1 MKKNFKN
8 LFVSLALCASL
19 CCGIVGV
26 AVSGIFNAK
35 QSVAEAY
42 ETLDGFTIEET
53 ASIRRNMPSGIR
65 FTTNIES
72 VSATVAALNDVEFG
86 TLVLPA
92 DLLGS
97 EELTH
102 ATEKVVDIPTT
113 KWQNEEK
120 TEYTSVLGGAG
131 GANLSSSY
139 YNRPIAARSYITGT
153 DSNGTKITYYTEN
166 MAVRSLGYVAYMAN
180 LDGDTSE
187 LITKIVDETKV
198 EITFNPEGQ
207 ISYYNNDNTGTA
219 VVTNALPKETSSMAS
234 IKIGGVTVPVSELE
248 KRNATL
254 SYESENSAIIS
265 VDGETLTAKSA
276 GETKITV
283 RGTFNGKELK
293 AVTQNVSTDGYAPV
307 SSQYKILISAKTAAH
322 NMGYRDGETS
332 YLPPQTEAASEAY
345 FTYASEHTAAYLLQS
360 IIEEA
365 TGVRLEVVAEGSAK
379 YNAADKFIS
388 VGKTQLAKAKANE
401 LGLTMGSFKD
411 ANLASEYTVSALTY
425 VEDGETK
432 TFEKDTA
439 SKVQTVGD
447 NVFLLGV
454 TGQGTLY
461 GAQRFLREMA
471 GYGYYMEDSYVV
483 DEKVDFVLPSKTLV
497 YIPDIEYN
505 VTQGEANSMH
515 VNYGLQSYTQNIIP
529 VGTTDEQDASGNYYK
544 GINHNSTLVVDDKTH
559 IALSQID
566 QGLNGGYNYYTE
578 NIKAK
583 ANHWMA
589 WYATKSGSLSVGTY
603 TEWVLWAIPAKP
615 YTGDA
620 TNFILAELC
629 YTAHGDIFSDYTRAG
644 LVERVADEMY
654 AKMQKFPT
662 LDRLGFSQMDHNY
675 WCQCSACKNEGNP
688 SDNLL
693 HFLLDVAAN
702 LKGKL
707 EDAGDARK
715 DTFKISTLFYH
726 ATSPAPKSTANY
738 ATELTNYM
746 KHIEPWFA
754 ETKVD
759 HVDPF
764 NYDKPGTTSGW
775 NEKVYEEF
783 KKWANIANQYG
794 ADMLL
799 WEYYVNTTNFFQPY
813 DTVDAIRVNYGLFAD
828 AGIDYIFNQMME
840 GKNTWKRLKQFLISQ
855 LAWNAR
861 PTNDVWNGWI
871 DEYFVGAYGDA
882 AEEMRDYYDSMKVWS
897 DAHKDLFRADNN
909 YSTNTTG
916 GTAATNASLTYDAVS
931 SENFPKATLE
941 TWINLCN
948 DALEALDPADPNYN
962 TYYSNI
968 MLEKL
973 SPMYLIMYIYDAAP
987 VVTETKTVTYKDK
1000 NQATQSFTYDVY
1012 GFESGADTS
1021 EVQTYGAE
1029 FAQWA
1034 RYWNIRNSGEGD
1046 SKRIHL
1052 FYSYVDY
1059 TENKENGKWIND
1071 EQSGFIPAIE
1081 ALVGKNDTIQ
1091 VKHVN
1096 EIVSVE
1102 KASGVVSVAALA
1114 NGTYNVSGAIEA
1126 NNVTVNNGSVTL
1138 NMSNLTAGNTYA
1150 LTFTNT
1156 TTGAVI
1162 SYPNVVVVTG
1172 ALSATAGVP
1181 AGDGYYFVTRDYVV
1195 EEGTTETWLSHNVFA
1210 KGSYTVSINGGLPIA
1225 TTIHAAGKLN
1235 VQFNAPAVMGEKYLV
1250 EVSNG
1255 TQTYAFAV
1263 YGAKYIRT
1271 AEELKALG
1279 VGGNR
1284 NNTENIYGYYAL
1296 GNDIT
1301 FEHDA
1306 EYSDLV
1312 AAGYPANSTYAF
1324 YGTFDG
1330 NGYSINNMRVSD
1342 GGIFGIMSGT
1352 VKNVTLK
1359 DVHICGIIPH
1369 KTENKVVIKQYTNQ
1383 QGAYTAIFAHKAP
1396 GGTFENINISIA
1408 SSPNTYTWQR
1418 DGLFVVSGSDNSAA
1432 TFRNITVSAEGVK
1445 LKTLLGISHNENN
1458 VYQNVLIKSAG
1469 YVGIGYTG
1477 DSYTSTGENVAV
1489 RMNEF
1494 PAGVRYIE
1502 VTERFGITNTEETV
1516 GIGEE
1521 LTITTDKANL
1531 SYTYSLAKAVN
1542 GVSVDE
1548 NGVVT
1553 VADNAKVG
1561 ATFTVVVSGSN
1572 YQTEE
1577 ITFTVRKAK
1586 KTLSAVVEIE
1596 QINGSFTI
1604 PSVEGEILKVTVGDK
1619 EFSDISG
1626 NTIEFGEKDFV
1637 KQETLGKGKT
1647 YTIETLTTIYTGT
1660 ANIYTMIIDN
1670 KAELDQWQ
1678 AVASD
1683 NAVAAGDVLEIQKKA
1698 LYNGYFILGAD
1709 IEYNATWGGYGI
1721 AWGAFNNKALWKEE
1735 HQSKYSTTHAT
1746 VLAAFN
1752 AGWFIEGAIYEDWGT
1767 GVLGGFKGVFD
1778 GDGHYIDGMG
1788 MSGNFAGFV
1797 VTLGGGTIKNVAFTN
1812 AKVLSS
1818 NSGFVTNRGPGIIEN
1833 VYVQVVEMVNGSDAN
1848 NPTSIISRGP
1858 GKTIS
1863 NIIVDVS
1870 AIDFANL
1877 EYAYVVSLATGTSDG
1892 VYVLGAGDAVYNRTP
1907 NGNTPNNFNATDKK
1921 ASVFYE
1927 LNGNSGSAT
1936 DYDLVGSFATSADLL
1951 ADATHGAKVRAWNDN
1966 GFWVVDT
1973 TYGIVIPEV
1982 LYEDALEDYKTI
1994 VLNETITIEK
2004 VSGTFNL
2011 PNEVEGTVTK
2021 VVVGNEEF
2029 TDINGKTVTIGE
2041 NALVAQE
2048 SLGKNVLVTIEADGK
2063 NYACYANVY
2072 TMIIDN
2078 KAELK
2083 SWQAVAADNS
2093 VKAGLC
2099 VEEQKQAVLSGYF
2112 VLGANI
2118 EYNDTWTPI
2127 LPFAGVTP
2135 SIYTVLSEAT
2145 ANNLK
2150 TQYANDEV
2158 ALSKIIQEGW
2168 GTGEKAGFKG
2178 VFDGDGHYINGLWVG
2193 EGYSGFVITLGGG
2206 TIKNVAFTNATV
2218 GSTSSVVANRGP
2230 GLIEN
2235 VYVSVV
2241 EMANGSDK
2249 DNPTS
2254 VVTRGQYKTL
2264 RNIVV
2269 DVSAIDFANLEYAIA
2284 VNLVQ
2289 GISENVYVLGAG
2301 DAIYNRTPN
2310 GSTPNNFSATDKKAS
2325 VFYELN
2331 ANSGSATDY
2340 DLVGSFA
2347 TAADLLADATHGA
2360 IVKAWAGDFW
2370 TIDQVN
2376 GKVIPTE
2383 VLENNPVALKK
2394 PAILPM
2400 PTGQANVSVYEG
2412 NVASLGFPAGTYV
2425 SEVAISD
2432 LWNSRAKVTT
2442 DDVNA
2447 DYISIDFMLAQGST
2461 IKSFTIWPGTTGSI
2475 AINANGVSFNENALE
2490 RTIVILD
2497 SEGNNA
2503 TKGPWNAG
2511 EIYTL
2516 KYYFIG
2522 EEASKKYFAISSD
2535 NVNNVIYFAN
2545 GKSGSVTELDETIE
2559 IIATDASFE
2568 LPAGIVGE
2576 VTGVTLDG
2584 VNIFKGMNGSSVL
2597 LDAEALAA
2605 NVASHGVG
2613 KALSIVTTS
2622 GEYNAQADV
2631 ITKVIK
2637 TADDLKALGVGGNR
2651 SGVEQVYGYY
2661 VLGNN
2666 ITFNHADDYSDL
2678 VTAGYPKNN
2687 DHAFR
2692 GTFDGRGYTL
2702 DNMRVS
2708 DGGIFGIM
2716 RGTVKNVNLTNVH
2729 MIDNPPAGVSIQN
2742 GGYIAILAYAAPNGT
2757 FENINISIASS
2768 PSTYSWKRYGLLV
2781 NSGSSGAATFR
2792 NITVSAEGMK
2802 LKSLLGIS
2810 HNANNVYENVVIKA
2824 ADYVAIG
2831 YTGDP
2836 YTTSGENVALR
2847 MNEFPAGVT
2856 FVKVA
2861 YVKDASGAI
2870 IPFYEGDV
2878 TDLGFEAGTKV
2889 QYVVQ
2894 DNRTNMWNPGTEL
2907 GLSME
2912 KQGVMITKGADED
2925 YASVLFAVSRE
2936 FTGTYAFFTWWFDG
2950 LTAADN
2956 QDGGG
2961 YIRTDGEYYASGTTL
2976 PGAKAVAYDM
2986 NGNKVT
2992 SFAANTVYELRWYGE
3007 GAMMFKVACCEQ
3019 NGQSITTYFA
3029 KPSSGSI
3036 ETIELDDPV
3045 TIEVENGSFAIPSG
3059 VAGAVNSVTIDGVEI
3074 FASVSNG
3081 EIIFDKGAMSTGAG
3095 KELIIKTH
3103 IAEYVVSADVV
3114 TKIIKTAAELQ
3125 ALGVGGRTAD
3135 GNGNTDEAGHDVYGY
3150 YVLDGNIDGSGLYFA
3165 AGISGQQSWFQG
3177 TFDGRGYTVANVIVS
3192 EGGIFGGMKNATVKN
3207 VNFTNVKYH
3216 DNTNGAGQGYNDNK
3230 QWGQYFGLL
3239 GQWANNINVENIT
3252 VQISELN
3259 NYMAV
3264 GLLVYSGF
3272 TGTTNNF
3279 KNIHVD
3285 ASGLTFFN
3293 VLELNYGTATM
3304 NYENVTIK
3312 AAGYS
3317 TIALKGG
3324 SKGSEAITEWPAGVT
3339 YIQSTHS
3346 EYAYYFKSGANANGE
3361 VVPFYMGDVTTL
3373 GFEAGTKVQYVVQDN
3388 RTGLWS
3394 AGTEL
3399 GLTMEKQG
3407 IRITKEANEDYAS
3420 IYFSLSREFTG
3431 ANAFATWWFDEEGTN
3446 RSLAGY
3452 LKTDGTYTTAST
3464 GPTNFKVVAYDME
3477 GNQVT
3482 SFAKNTVYEMR
3493 WYGEGAITFKVGCC
3507 EINGQSITTYFANAM
3522 HGNDA

>member
-97 EELTH
+97 GELTH

-113 KWQNEEK
+113 KWQNEAK

-166 MAVRSLGYVAYMAN
+166 MAVRSLGYIAYMAN

-198 EITFNPEGQ
+198 EIAFNPEGQ

-248 KRNATL
+248 KRNATI
-254 SYESENSAIIS
+254 SYETENSNVIS
-265 VDGETLTAKSA
+265 VDGETLTAKSV

-283 RGTFNGKELK
+283 RATFNGKELK
-293 AVTQNVSTDGYAPV
+293 AVTQNVSTDGYTPV

-332 YLPPQTEAASEAY
+332 YLPPQTEAASETY

-365 TGVRLEVVAEGSAK
+365 TGIRLEVVAEGSAK

-388 VGKTQLAKAKANE
+388 VGKTQLAKANATA
-401 LGLTMGSFKD
+401 LGLTTGAFKE
-411 ANLASEYTVSALTY
+411 AALASEYKVAKLTY
-425 VEDGETK
+425 VEDGKTK

-461 GAQRFLREMA
+461 GAQRFLREMV

-483 DEKVDFVLPSKTLV
+483 DEKVEFVLPSETLV
-497 YIPDIEYN
+497 YIPDVEYN

-515 VNYGLQSYTQNIIP
+515 INYGLQSYTQNIIP
-529 VGTTDEQDASGNYYK
+529 VGTTDEQDVSGNYYK
-544 GINHNSTLVVDDKTH
+544 GINHNSTLVVDDNTH
-559 IALSQID
+559 IALSQLST
-566 QGLNGGYNYYTE
+566 GLSGGYNYYTK
-578 NIKAK
+578 NIKASS
-583 ANHWMA
+583 NHWMA
-589 WYATKSGSLSVGTY
+589 WYATKSGSTTVSTY
-603 TEWVLWAIPAKP
+603 TNWVLWAIPAKP
-615 YTGDA
+615 YTGDE

-629 YTAHGDIFSDYTRAG
+629 YTAHGDVFADYTRAG
-644 LVERVADEMY
+644 LVERVAEELY

-662 LDRLGFSQMDHNY
+662 LDRVGFSQMDHNY
-675 WCQCSACKNEGNP
+675 WCQCSACTNEGNP

-693 HFLLDVAAN
+693 HFMLDVAAN

-707 EDAGDARK
+707 EAAEDTRA

-726 ATSPAPKSTANY
+726 ATSPAPKKTANY
-738 ATELTNYM
+738 ATKLSNYM

-764 NYDKPGTTSGW
+764 NYDKPGTTAGW
-775 NEKVYEEF
+775 NESVYAEF
-783 KKWANIANQYG
+783 TKWANIANQYG

-813 DTVDAIRVNYGLFAD
+813 DTVDALRVNYGLFAD

-840 GKNTWKRLKQFLISQ
+840 GKNTWKRLKQFLVSQ
-855 LAWNAR
+855 LAWNAH
-861 PTNDVWNGWI
+861 PTDDEWNSWI
-871 DEYFVGAYGDA
+871 EKYFVGSYGDA
-882 AEEMRDYYDSMKVWS
+882 AAEMMSYYGAMKTWS
-897 DAHKDLFRADNN
+897 TDNKELFRADNN
-909 YSTNTTG
+909 YGTNTTG

-931 SENFPKATLE
+931 SKNFPKATLE
-941 TWINLCN
+941 NWINLCD
-948 DALEALDPADPNYN
+948 DALAALDPADPNYN

-973 SPMYLIMYIYDAAP
+973 TPMYLIMYIYDSFKNDSFS
-987 VVTETKTVTYKDK
+987 TTTYV
-1000 NQATQSFTYDVY
+1000 NQ
-1012 GFESGADTS
+1012 
-1021 EVQTYGAE
+1021 YGAE
-1029 FAQWA
+1029 FLTWA
-1034 RYWNIRNSGEGD
+1034 KEWNIKNYG
-1046 SKRIHL
+1046 
-1052 FYSYVDY
+1052 
-1059 TENKENGKWIND
+1059 ENKSLDPFKNAIASAGKEAGSVEKVKLVND
-1071 EQSGFIPAIE
+1071 II
-1081 ALVGKNDTIQ
+1081 
-1091 VKHVN
+1091 
-1096 EIVSVE
+1096 SVE
-1102 KASGVVSVAALA
+1102 KANGVVSVAALA

-1126 NNVTVNNGSVTL
+1126 KNVTVNNGNATL
-1138 NMSNLTAGNTYA
+1138 NMSSLEEGKTYA

-1156 TTGAVI
+1156 STGAVI
-1162 SYPNVVVVTG
+1162 SCANVVVVTG

-1195 EEGTTETWLSHNVFA
+1195 EEGSTETWLSHNVFA
-1210 KGSYTVSINGGLPIA
+1210 KGNYTVSINGGLSIA

-1235 VQFNAPAVMGEKYLV
+1235 VQFNVPAVMGEKYLV

-1255 TQTYAFAV
+1255 TQTYLFAV

-1284 NNTENIYGYYAL
+1284 NNTESIYGYYAL

-1312 AAGYPANSTYAF
+1312 AAGYPDGSSYAF

-1359 DVHICGIIPH
+1359 DVHICGIIAH
-1369 KTENKVVIKQYTNQ
+1369 KTENNVVIKKYTNQ
-1383 QGAYTAIFAHKAP
+1383 QGAYTAIFAHRAP

-1408 SSPNTYTWQR
+1408 SSPNTWTWQR
-1418 DGLFVVSGSDNSAA
+1418 DGLFVVSGSDNSVA
-1432 TFRNITVSAEGVK
+1432 TFRNITVGAEGVK

-1477 DSYTSTGENVAV
+1477 DSYDSSTKQENVAV

-1494 PAGVRYIE
+1494 PAGVTYIE
-1502 VTERFGITNTEETV
+1502 VTERFRITNTEETV

-1521 LTITTDKANL
+1521 LSITTDKANL

-1553 VADNAKVG
+1553 VADSAKVG

-1577 ITFTVRKAK
+1577 ITFTVQKAK

-1626 NTIEFGEKDFV
+1626 NTIEFGKEDFV

-1735 HQSKYSTTHAT
+1735 HQSKYSTDHKT

-1752 AGWFIEGAIYEDWGT
+1752 EGWFIEGAIYEDWGT

-1833 VYVQVVEMVNGSDAN
+1833 VYVQVVEMVNGDSAS

-1863 NIIVDVS
+1863 NIVVDVS

-1877 EYAYVVSLATGTSDG
+1877 EYAYVVNLATGTSDG
-1892 VYVLGAGDAVYNRTP
+1892 VYVLGAGDALLNRKASGT
-1907 NGNTPNNFNATDKK
+1907 GANNFSASDKK

-1927 LNGNSGSAT
+1927 LNNNSASIA
-1936 DYDLVGSFATSADLL
+1936 DYDCVASFATAADLL

-1966 GFWVVDT
+1966 GFWTVDT
-1973 TYGIVIPEV
+1973 EYGIVVPEV
-1982 LYEDALEDYKTI
+1982 LYEDVLDDYKTTM
-1994 VLNETITIEK
+1994 LDTTITIEK

-2011 PNEVEGTVTK
+2011 PSEIQGTITK

-2048 SLGKNVLVTIEADGK
+2048 SLGKNVLVTFEADGK
-2063 NYACYANVY
+2063 KYACYANVY

-2083 SWQAVAADNS
+2083 NWQAVAADNS

-2127 LPFAGVTP
+2127 LPYAGATP

-2150 TQYANDEV
+2150 AQYANDEV

-2168 GTGEKAGFKG
+2168 GSGTKAGFKG

-2206 TIKNVAFTNATV
+2206 TIKNIAFTNASV

-2235 VYVSVV
+2235 VYVSVAS
-2241 EMANGSDK
+2241 MANGSDAS
-2249 DNPTS
+2249 NPTS

-2301 DAIYNRTPN
+2301 DAIYNRTPI
-2310 GSTPNNFSATDKKAS
+2310 GNNKNDFSATDKKAS

-2331 ANSGSATDY
+2331 ANPGSTGDY
-2340 DLVGSFA
+2340 DFVGSFA
-2347 TAADLLADATHGA
+2347 TAAELLADATHGA

-2383 VLENNPVALKK
+2383 VLENNPVATKK

-2400 PTGQANVSVYEG
+2400 STDQANVSVYEG

-2425 SEVAISD
+2425 TEVEISNG
-2432 LWNSRAKVTT
+2432 WNSRVKITT
-2442 DDVNA
+2442 DNVNA
-2447 DYISIDFMLAQGST
+2447 DYISIDFMLAQGTT
-2461 IKSFTIWPGTTGSI
+2461 INKFTMWPGTSGSI
-2475 AINANGVSFNENALE
+2475 SIAEGADIEFNEGAAE

-2497 SEGNNA
+2497 SEGNNVN
-2503 TKGPWNAG
+2503 KGPWKAG

-2522 EEASKKYFAISSD
+2522 EEASKKYFAFSSFA
-2535 NVNNVIYFAN
+2535 VNNVIYFAN
-2545 GKSGSVTELDETIE
+2545 GKSGSVTELDETVDLV
-2559 IIATDASFE
+2559 ASDNSFE
-2568 LPAGIVGE
+2568 LPAGIVGKVE
-2576 VTGVTLDG
+2576 SVSLGG
-2584 VNIFKGMNGSSVL
+2584 VNIFKGINGSSVL
-2597 LDAEALAA
+2597 LDTEVLAA
-2605 NVASHGVG
+2605 NPATHGVG
-2613 KALSIVTTS
+2613 KDLSIVTSS
-2622 GEYNAQADV
+2622 GEYNAKANV

-2678 VTAGYPKNN
+2678 VAAGYPKNT

-2702 DNMRVS
+2702 DNMRVC

-2729 MIDNPPAGVSIQN
+2729 MIDTPPANTSNQN
-2742 GGYIAILAYAAPNGT
+2742 GGYIAILAHAAPNGT

-2768 PSTYSWKRYGLLV
+2768 PSAYSWKRYGLLV

-2802 LKSLLGIS
+2802 LKTLLGIS

-2831 YTGDP
+2831 YTGDS
-2836 YTTSGENVALR
+2836 YTSSGENVAVR

-2856 FVKVA
+2856 FVKVVYLA
-2861 YVKDASGAI
+2861 HENGTFA
-2870 IPFYEGDV
+2870 PRYEGDV
-2878 TDLGFEAGTKV
+2878 TKLGFEAGTTV
-2889 QYVVQ
+2889 QYVEQ
-2894 DNRTNMWNPGTEL
+2894 DNRKDMWNPGDL
-2907 GLSME
+2907 GLSMAQ
-2912 KQGVMITKGADED
+2912 QGVMITKGADDD
-2925 YASVLFAVSRE
+2925 YASVLFAISRP
-2936 FTGTYAFFTWWFDG
+2936 FTGTYAFFTWWYDMSG
-2950 LTAADN
+2950 VN
-2956 QDGGG
+2956 QGGGG
-2961 YIRTDGEYYASGTTL
+2961 YIRADGGYYASGTTL
-2976 PGAKAVAYDM
+2976 PGAKAVVYDM

-3007 GAMMFKVACCEQ
+3007 GASKFNVGCCEQ

-3029 KPSSGSI
+3029 NASSGSFK
-3036 ETIELDDPV
+3036 TVELDDPI

-3081 EIIFDKGAMSTGAG
+3081 QIVFDKGSISNFGEG
-3095 KELIIKTH
+3095 KEVVITTH
-3103 IAEYVVSADVV
+3103 IGKYVMDATVI
-3114 TKIIKTAAELQ
+3114 TKYITTAQELQ
-3125 ALGVGGRTAD
+3125 ALGVGGRMVDGVAQ
-3135 GNGNTDEAGHDVYGY
+3135 GNGNSDTSANNVLGY
-3150 YVLDGNIDGSGLYFA
+3150 YMLKNDIDATGVYFA
-3165 AGISGQQSWFQG
+3165 AGNSQQQSWFKA
-3177 TFDGRGYTVANVIVS
+3177 TFDGNGHTVSNVIVS
-3192 EGGIFGGMKNATVKN
+3192 EGGIFGGMMNATIKN
-3207 VNFTNVKYH
+3207 VNFTNVRYH
-3216 DNTNGAGQGYNDNK
+3216 DNLNGAGKGYNGNVNY
-3230 QWGQYFGLL
+3230 GQYFGLL
-3239 GQWANNINVENIT
+3239 GQWARGINVENIT

-3259 NYMAV
+3259 NNMAV
-3264 GLLVYSGF
+3264 GLLVYKGYD
-3272 TGTTNNF
+3272 GTVNNF
-3279 KNIHVD
+3279 RNIYVD
-3285 ASGLTFFN
+3285 ASGLTFKN
-3293 VLELNYGTATM
+3293 VLENAYSKATM
-3304 NYENVTIK
+3304 NYDNVTIK
-3312 AAGYS
+3312 AAGYDSVALNGS
-3317 TIALKGG
+3317 TK
-3324 SKGSEAITEWPAGVT
+3324 ITEWPAGVT
-3339 YIQSTHS
+3339 YIHS
-3346 EYAYYFKSGANANGE
+3346 EYAYYFKPYTNANGE
-3361 VVPFYMGDVTTL
+3361 VVPLYTGNVTDV
-3373 GFEAGTKVQYVVQDN
+3373 GFAKGTSVQVSVQDN
-3388 RTGLWS
+3388 RTSAWS

-3407 IRITKEANEDYAS
+3407 IRITKAADEDYAS
-3420 IYFSLSREFTG
+3420 VYFSLSREFTG
-3431 ANAFATWWFDEEGTN
+3431 SNAFVAWWFDEAGTN
-3446 RSLAGY
+3446 IGLAGY
-3452 LKTDGTYTTAST
+3452 LKTSGAFAPDAKDA
-3464 GPTNFKVVAYDME
+3464 PTNFKVVAYDME
-3477 GNQVT
+3477 GNVAT
-3482 SFAKNTVYEMR
+3482 SFAANTVYEMR
-3493 WYGEGAITFKVGCC
+3493 WYGEGATAFKVGCM
-3507 EINGQSITTYFANAM
+3507 EANGQSITIYYANVM